1 MRVMEI
7 RDHWSVDHIVEA
19 QRPQPATGPTQ
30 ILLRMKAATLNYRDH
45 VLVRRGYG
53 NRSGELPL
61 VPVSDGVGEVVAVG
75 AAVTRFK
82 IGERACPA
90 FFQDWVSG
98 PFKDGWWRS
107 QLGGPRDGV
116 MQEFMAVEEH
126 AAVRVPDFLTD
137 LEAAALPCAA
147 VTAWSAL
154 AVQNPVKAGDVVVV
168 QGTGGVSLFALQFA
182 KMQGARV
189 IALSSSDAKL
199 ERVSALGADHLINY
213 RVVPEWGRAVRAL
226 TDGVGADH
234 VVEVGGAGTLAQSV
248 RAVRGGGT
256 VSLIGVLGG
265 AAAEVGLGHV
275 VTRNIRLQGIT
286 VGSRDLFEDMLR
298 AIDLHRVRP
307 VVDEKVYAF
316 TGIAE
321 AIRRLPDGGHFGKVG
336 VVFA

>member
-7 RDHWSVDHIVEA
+7 RDDWSVDHIVKV
-19 QRPQPATGPTQ
+19 QRPKPEPGPTQ

-53 NRSGELPL
+53 SRSGELPL

-75 AAVTRFK
+75 GAVTRFQA
-82 IGERACPA
+82 GDRVCPT

-98 PFKDGWWRS
+98 PFRDGWWRS

-116 MQEFMAVEEH
+116 MQEFMVVEEH
-126 AAVRVPDFLTD
+126 AAVRVPALLTD

-147 VTAWSAL
+147 VTAWSAVV
-154 AVQNPVKAGDVVVV
+154 VQNPVKAGDVVLV

-199 ERVSALGADHLINY
+199 ERVKALGADDLVNY
-213 RVVPEWGRAVRAL
+213 RTVPEWGRMVREL

-256 VSLIGVLGG
+256 ISLIGVLGG
-265 AAAEVGLGHV
+265 AAANVGLGHV
-275 VTRNIRLQGIT
+275 VTQNIRLQGVT
-286 VGSRDLFEDMLR
+286 VGNRDAFEDMLR
-298 AIDLHRVRP
+298 AIESHGMHP
-307 VVDEKVYAF
+307 VVDEQVYAF
-316 TGIAE
+316 DDVAE

-336 VVFA
+336 LVFP